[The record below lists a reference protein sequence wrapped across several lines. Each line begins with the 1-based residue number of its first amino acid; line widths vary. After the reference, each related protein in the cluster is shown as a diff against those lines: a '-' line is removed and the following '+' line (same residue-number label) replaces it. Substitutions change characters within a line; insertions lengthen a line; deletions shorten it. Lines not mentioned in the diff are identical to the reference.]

1 MGVDLGVSRN
11 PEPPTAKDGKS
22 ISISRMR
29 EPRDQPV
36 EGLRAARR
44 YKSKPVVAN
53 RACDSRIAHD
63 DARFGD
69 RPGSIRTIHGAFSG
83 GIIGDAS

>member
-29 EPRDQPV
+29 APRDKPV
-36 EGLRAARR
+36 EGLSAARR
-44 YKSKPVVAN
+44 YESKPVAAN
-53 RACDSRIAHD
+53 RVCDSRIAHD

-69 RPGSIRTIHGAFSG
+69 RLSSIRTVHGAFCG